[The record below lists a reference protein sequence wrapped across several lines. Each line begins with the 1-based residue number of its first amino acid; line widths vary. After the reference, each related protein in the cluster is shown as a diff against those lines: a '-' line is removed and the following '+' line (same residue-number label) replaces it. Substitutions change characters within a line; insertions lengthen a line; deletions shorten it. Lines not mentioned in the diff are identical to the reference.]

1 MTQSSRSR
9 GGLVPSRPLSLSKKI
24 KRDTERPLII
34 SALRGGLIGM
44 GVSLTLGLVLVT
56 AATVAA
62 YANPDPTALIPALS
76 LVSLLISMFT
86 CGFVT
91 SKVVGEAPLTCG
103 VVSGGMTTL
112 VTIAVG
118 IVLFFLPSAGYGLG
132 QAFAL
137 HIAAVAFSIL
147 GAFAGGVKLAPKRS
161 KHRFGK

>member
-1 MTQSSRSR
+1 MSQGSMSR
-9 GGLVPSRPLSLSKKI
+9 GGLVPSRPISLAKKI
-24 KRDTERPLII
+24 KRDSERPLIL

-44 GVSLTLGLVLVT
+44 GVSLALGLVLITV
-56 AATVAA
+56 ATVAA
-62 YANPDPTALIPALS
+62 YANPDPTSLIPSLS
-76 LVSLLISMFT
+76 LVSLLISMFV

-103 VVSGGMTTL
+103 ITSGGMITL
-112 VTIAVG
+112 LTVAVG
-118 IVLFFLPSAGYGLG
+118 IILFFIPSAGYGLG